1 MKMKNFNTFIT
12 EADKTR
18 LDPSCQDG
26 WKKDGTKVL
35 KKKDGTTIKVNNCVP
50 EDVDQDESDLDEVLD
65 IRQRKARAI
74 SLRKN
79 KSKIAMG
86 KRRASKKIASNDKL
100 KMRARKAA
108 RNQLAKKFAQ
118 DTPKSELSPARKA
131 EIEKR
136 LDKLKP
142 RIDMM
147 AKRMFKDIRKK
158 EIAKK
163 RGGNK

>member
-1 MKMKNFNTFIT
+1 MKNFNTFIT
-12 EADKTR
+12 E
-18 LDPSCQDG
+18 
-26 WKKDGTKVL
+26 
-35 KKKDGTTIKVNNCVP
+35 
-50 EDVDQDESDLDEVLD
+50 EESDIDEVLD

-118 DTPKSELSPARKA
+118 DTPKSELTPARKA

-158 EIAKK
+158 EISKK